1 MSRQRTGRKSLT
13 HWLMNEKNIVR
24 LLGWNLQMG
33 FRMLL
38 KEYKDPIYWH
48 IRRIT
53 VNSEDAQDA
62 TQETF
67 IRVFRSFGQYDR
79 SRSFTAWLYRIATNE
94 ALRIIEKRHPTVDVE
109 SNVLSATRC
118 TRKPSRRFG
127 AVSVAL
133 AVAASLAL
141 LVIFSWNRQPAT
153 TDSLAEVQQAFAD
166 LDNADQEFLS
176 DIYNEGTFMNINY

>member
-1 MSRQRTGRKSLT
+1 
-13 HWLMNEKNIVR
+13 MNEKHIVR

-38 KEYKDPIYWH
+38 KEYKEPIYWH

-79 SRSFTAWLYRIATNE
+79 SRSFKAWLYRIATNE
-94 ALRIIEKRHPTVDVE
+94 ALRIIEKRHPTLNIED
-109 SNVLSATRC
+109 SAE
-118 TRKPSRRFG
+118 
-127 AVSVAL
+127 AVSML
-133 AVAASLAL
+133 ADEYIDFEDIEAVNLQKAIHSLPRKQRLTFNLRYYDELDCSEIAE
-141 LVIFSWNRQPAT
+141 ITDT
-153 TDSLAEVQQAFAD
+153 TPEGAKANWH
-166 LDNADQEFLS
+166 NAKVKISKYLKE
-176 DIYNEGTFMNINY
+176 YYG